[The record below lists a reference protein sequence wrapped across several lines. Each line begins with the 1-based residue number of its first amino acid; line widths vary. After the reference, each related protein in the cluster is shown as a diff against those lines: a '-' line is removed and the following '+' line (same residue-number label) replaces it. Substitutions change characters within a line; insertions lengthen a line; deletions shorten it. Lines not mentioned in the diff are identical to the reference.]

1 MADMV
6 VTELARLCARRFTSL
21 GDAVRSSLALLE
33 QQLPSSRIV
42 FAELNYN
49 TDEYRVL
56 DAVGKGVEALTGGA
70 RLPLHESFCLHMAG
84 DSAPALTGQASE
96 DPVYSE
102 LELRVSSGIESYAA
116 AAVELADGT
125 KVASVCAMS
134 AKADRFGEG
143 DLELLTIAAR
153 LIGYEWERVTRE
165 GELRRLLQLHRDLT
179 SDPLTG
185 LALRDVFL
193 EQLDREL
200 HLTERGITESYVV
213 ALKPLGIEAARTRSG
228 DAVGDLILKNA
239 AEVITAA
246 VRRSDIVGRVAPEMF
261 GVILV
266 GCKGVEGAEAFRLRL
281 ESSFERLMSERPE
294 EITLGCGIE
303 RVGGAESA
311 LAALEA
317 AEASLGAEPV
327 AGGVAG

>member
-1 MADMV
+1 MTDMV
-6 VTELARLCARRFTSL
+6 VTELARLCSRRFTSL

-33 QQLPSSRIV
+33 EQLPSGRIV

-70 RLPLHESFCLHMAG
+70 RLPLQDSFCFHMATG
-84 DSAPALTGQASE
+84 TAPTLTGRASE

-102 LELRVSSGIESYAA
+102 LDLQVSSCIESYAA
-116 AAVELADGT
+116 APVELADGT
-125 KVASVCAMS
+125 KVASVAAMS
-134 AKADRFGEG
+134 AKPDRFEENH
-143 DLELLTIAAR
+143 LELIGIAAR

-200 HLTERGITESYVV
+200 HLTER
-213 ALKPLGIEAARTRSG
+213 ARSG

-239 AEVITAA
+239 AEVVTAA
-246 VRRSDIVGRVAPEMF
+246 VRRSDIVGRVAPEVF

-266 GCKGVEGAEAFRLRL
+266 GCKGVDGAEAFRMRL
-281 ESSFERLMSERPE
+281 ETSFERLMSERPE

-303 RVGGAESA
+303 RLAGAESA
-311 LAALEA
+311 AAALEA
-317 AEASLGAEPV
+317 AEDALGDAEPM
-327 AGGVAG
+327 AGVAG